1 LRLELENAA
10 SAVLQH
16 VHASDLQFQNMLKT
30 MLGEVLLLD
39 CLLTK
44 ALLAADAH
52 ENPQER
58 HTVIVQVS
66 PLGCR
71 IDALIRRLELALEAP
86 LCCTLGADMATEG
99 VPEAICIGG
108 HAGTSGHAGIRDTAI
123 LNCGE
128 WATGSDRLGD
138 CIDISSNV
146 DPANTPHG
154 PKDSATIMS
163 ALDHVPCHCCS
174 LDEICLSQGRVQ
186 CVLYRPDGIPLIL
199 GLQSKDLTGRAL
211 CSLATSAL
219 GMTKDSFYLTSNGRN
234 QQSSKANWQ
243 LSVHDAGQ
251 TVSFKTLTRY
261 RGAGFKKS
269 LSIEDL
275 HNGQVRRN
283 PKRSG

>member
-1 LRLELENAA
+1 
-10 SAVLQH
+10 
-16 VHASDLQFQNMLKT
+16 M
-30 MLGEVLLLD
+30 LD

-44 ALLAADAH
+44 ALLAH

-86 LCCTLGADMATEG
+86 SCSTLGADMATEG

-108 HAGTSGHAGIRDTAI
+108 HVGANDYAGIRDTAI
-123 LNCGE
+123 SNRGE
-128 WATGSDRLGD
+128 WATASDRLGD
-138 CIDISSNV
+138 CIDLRSDV
-146 DPANTPHG
+146 DPAITPYG
-154 PKDSATIMS
+154 PKDSATIIS
-163 ALDHVPCHCCS
+163 ALDHVPCHGCS
-174 LDEICLSQGRVQ
+174 LDEICLSQDRVQ
-186 CVLYRPDGIPLIL
+186 CVLYRPDGIPLML
-199 GLQSKDLTGRAL
+199 GLQSKDLTGNAL
-211 CSLATSAL
+211 YSLAASAL

-234 QQSSKANWQ
+234 QQSSKANWP

-269 LSIEDL
+269 LSTEDFD
-275 HNGQVRRN
+275 NGQVRRN
-283 PKRSG
+283 PKRSGRPCLGQLHW